1 MIIDWESKGHLIRLY
16 FGYDSLKHWTG
27 DDWDDIPWETNAGV
41 VYEEYIHYWTDIAI
55 SFDWDF
61 KEPDSKW
68 SKSDMV
74 KRKTPILTIYKNEQS
89 LELYMGDNFNR
100 LYEVK
105 RCLKILGTGIT
116 GYRTVED

>member
-27 DDWDDIPWETNAGV
+27 D
-41 VYEEYIHYWTDIAI
+41 
-55 SFDWDF
+55 DWDF